1 MITLS
6 ELTFSLSEAS
16 FRKQHL
22 LKMCKPDYIIRQIA
36 LYVIPLSAPNCTL
49 LDVEW
54 RIGSTHGSGARG
66 PAFDY
71 HPDPDG
77 FIGSLIS
84 LLSDNRLK
92 NNFINLLYCD
102 VKLKKNKILLFVYR
116 TPSG

>member
-6 ELTFSLSEAS
+6 ELTFSLSEAR
-16 FRKQHL
+16 FWKQHL

-36 LYVIPLSAPNCTL
+36 LYVIPLSAPNCSL

-54 RIGSTHGSGARG
+54 GIGSTHGSGAIG
-66 PAFDY
+66 PAF
-71 HPDPDG
+71 DPDG

-102 VKLKKNKILLFVYR
+102 VKLKKKNYSCLFTGHLV
-116 TPSG
+116 SDGE